1 MFTIIPILS
10 SFVIGTTAIA
20 QVGGGSAAFNQGNR
34 SGASEALAHE
44 LAKRNVPFG
53 EGRFVDAA
61 VLMNVKPDEYV
72 AVFGISEE
80 GRSLALAQAGME
92 ARIKSFATSLGE
104 LKVAPA
110 DTFVDF
116 VAQNRIYGYD
126 TSTENLAK
134 EIVVG
139 FEVKKNVSVRYKDYA
154 LLDKLIDAAAKS
166 QIFDLVKV
174 DYVVKDIAAARK
186 RIMEE
191 AAKVI
196 KTKMD
201 EQEQLLGVKVG
212 QPIQVMPSHMSVY
225 YPVEMYDSYIAQESE
240 DVYGYRQGMTVQRAR
255 KPRTFYYNPLAPKD
269 FDAAINPSM
278 IEPAVQFAIYVRVK
292 Y

>member
-1 MFTIIPILS
+1 MFTLVSVVS
-10 SFVIGTTAIA
+10 SFIVGTAAIA
-20 QVGGGSAAFNQGNR
+20 QVGGGSAAFNQGSR
-34 SGASEALAHE
+34 SGTQEALARE

-61 VLMNVKPDEYV
+61 VLMNLKPDEYV

-80 GRSLALAQAGME
+80 AKTLELAQAGMD
-92 ARIKSFATSLGE
+92 ARIKTFTASLGE
-104 LKVAPA
+104 LRVASA

-134 EIVVG
+134 EVIVG
-139 FEVKKNVSVRYKDYA
+139 FEVKKNVSIRYKEYA
-154 LLDKLIDAAAKS
+154 LLDKLISAAAKS
-166 QIFDLVKV
+166 QVFDLVKV
-174 DYVVKDIAAARK
+174 DYVVRDIGAARK

-196 KTKMD
+196 KSKMD
-201 EQEQLLGVKVG
+201 EQEVLLGVKVG

-255 KPRTFYYNPLAPKD
+255 KPRTFYYNPLMPKD
-269 FDAAINPSM
+269 FYAAVNPAM

>member
-1 MFTIIPILS
+1 MFNVATIISAFIVS
-10 SFVIGTTAIA
+10 TASLA
-20 QVGGGSAAFNQGNR
+20 QVGGGSAAFTDRIR
-34 SGASEALAHE
+34 SGADEARAHE

-53 EGRFVDAA
+53 EGRFIDAS

-80 GRSLALAQAGME
+80 GTTLALAQSSME
-92 ARIKSFATSLGE
+92 TTIRDFTASLKD

-126 TSTENLAK
+126 ISTENLAK
-134 EIVVG
+134 EVIVG
-139 FEVKKNVSVRYKDYA
+139 FEVKKNVSIRYRDYA
-154 LLDKLIDAAAKS
+154 LLDKLIAAASKS
-166 QIFDLVKV
+166 EIFDLVKV

-191 AAKVI
+191 AARVI
-196 KTKMD
+196 RAKME
-201 EQEQLLGVKVG
+201 EQELLLGIKAG
-212 QPIQVMPSHMSVY
+212 QPIQVMPSPLGVY
-225 YPVEMYDSYIAQESE
+225 YPVEMYDSYVAQESE
-240 DVYGYRQGMTVQRAR
+240 EVYGYRQGMTIQRAR
-255 KPRTFYYNPLAPKD
+255 KPRTFYYNPLAAKD
-269 FDAAINPSM
+269 FDMTINPSL